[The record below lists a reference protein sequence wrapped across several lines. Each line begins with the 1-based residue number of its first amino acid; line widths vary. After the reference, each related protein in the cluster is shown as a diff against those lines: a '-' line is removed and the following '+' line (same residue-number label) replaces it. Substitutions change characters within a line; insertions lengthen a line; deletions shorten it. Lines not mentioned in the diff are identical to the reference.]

1 MGGGFAKMKEDLYAI
16 LGVPHEA
23 DESEIRSAHRALV
36 KKYHPDAGE
45 GSSDE
50 RFRAIQNAYDVLSA
64 ADSRAEYDRSL
75 REQAQS
81 LERSAPYYRR
91 YSGRFAPFAAH
102 VDLRHLSRGGRTE
115 RIDFGLQARFARSEA
130 DPWDDLLAFLFGDP
144 Y

>member
-1 MGGGFAKMKEDLYAI
+1 MKEDLYAI
-16 LGVPHEA
+16 LGVPHDA
-23 DESEIRSAHRALV
+23 DESEIRSAHRTLV

-81 LERSAPYYRR
+81 PGRSAPSFPH
-91 YSGRFAPFAAH
+91 YSGGYAPFAAH
-102 VDLRHLSRGGRTE
+102 VDLRHLSRGRPAE
-115 RIDFGLQARFARSEA
+115 RIDFGPHAGFSRSEA
-130 DPWDDLLAFLFGDP
+130 DPWDDLLAFLFGNL

>member
-1 MGGGFAKMKEDLYAI
+1 MKEDLYAI
-16 LGVPHEA
+16 LGVPQDA

-64 ADSRAEYDRSL
+64 ADSRAEYDRSV

-81 LERSAPYYRR
+81 LETSAPYYRR

-102 VDLRHLSRGGRTE
+102 VDLRHLSRARPTE
-115 RIDFGLQARFARSEA
+115 RIDFGPQAGFARSEA
-130 DPWDDLLAFLFGDP
+130 DRWDDLLAFLFGDL